1 MIYLL
6 NDYSVLAAEEVLAR
20 IRENAGNNYG
30 GYGLDEICDSAKE
43 KLHSYLKDDG
53 RCDIHFLVGGT
64 QANQIM
70 IAGMLRPY
78 EGVIAVETGHINVHE
93 CGAIEATGHKV
104 ETIKPVNGKLTAADL
119 EAFVKARD
127 DEHMVQLGAVYISQA
142 TELGTVY
149 TRKELAA
156 ISKVCRDNGLYLYVD
171 GARLGVALVSDSCEG
186 LKMSDLVEL
195 CDCFYI
201 GATKNG
207 GMLGEAMVIVN
218 DDLKPHFRSLMKHQG
233 GLLAKGWLI
242 GLQYDVLFTDDL
254 YFRLAEKAVRYAEKL
269 KKGLQDLN
277 IEFLIDSPTNQQFPI
292 FDNGLIEHLEA
303 DYAFYIWEKGEKKSA
318 VRMVTSFA
326 SREEDI
332 DALLREIDN
341 YQKTR

>member
-6 NDYSVLAAEEVLAR
+6 NDYSVLATPEVLEKISETA
-20 IRENAGNNYG
+20 ANNYG
-30 GYGLDEICDSAKE
+30 GYGLDEICDSAKR
-43 KLHSYLKDDG
+43 KLHEYLQDDG

-104 ETIKPVNGKLTAADL
+104 ETIRPVNGKLTAADL

-156 ISKVCRDNGLYLYVD
+156 ISKVCHDNGLYLCRRRQT
-171 GARLGVALVSDSCEG
+171 GRGPG
-186 LKMSDLVEL
+186 
-195 CDCFYI
+195 
-201 GATKNG
+201 
-207 GMLGEAMVIVN
+207 
-218 DDLKPHFRSLMKHQG
+218 Q
-233 GLLAKGWLI
+233 
-242 GLQYDVLFTDDL
+242 
-254 YFRLAEKAVRYAEKL
+254 
-269 KKGLQDLN
+269 
-277 IEFLIDSPTNQQFPI
+277 
-292 FDNGLIEHLEA
+292 
-303 DYAFYIWEKGEKKSA
+303 
-318 VRMVTSFA
+318 
-326 SREEDI
+326 
-332 DALLREIDN
+332 
-341 YQKTR
+341 